1 MNVYRNVKLILF
13 LIFVSILAACSSGYE
28 TSEESK
34 AVNDSAPREEQKI
47 EQDYGTTG
55 SNVSD
60 NSNVNVLERM
70 VIYNANLSLEVKDY
84 HKIEAQIQEKVS
96 TLGGYV
102 LESSIYYSG
111 KERINGNLVVKVP
124 QKSFQSF
131 INEVESASVK
141 VHDRHVSG
149 NDVTEEYV
157 DLESRLRSKR
167 VVEERLLSFMEKAE
181 QTEDLLKISS
191 DLGKVQEEIEQLLG
205 RMNYLKT
212 NVDFSTVTL
221 HLTENLVT
229 IGSIQDKDL
238 NTWVKAK
245 SLFMDSVNGLIS
257 LFSGI
262 IVLAIGLSPF
272 IVPLGLIGMII
283 AFYVRKKRNQKPFDG

>member
-1 MNVYRNVKLILF
+1 MNVYRNVKLMLI

-34 AVNDSAPREEQKI
+34 AVNDSAPREERKI

-55 SNVSD
+55 SNASD
-60 NSNVNVLERM
+60 NPDVNVSERM

-102 LESSIYYSG
+102 LESSIYFSG

-149 NDVTEEYV
+149 NDVTEEFV

-229 IGSIQDKDL
+229 VGSIQDKDL

-245 SLFMDSVNGLIS
+245 SLFMESVNGLIS

-283 AFYVRKKRNQKPFDG
+283 VFYVRKKRNQKPFDG

>member
-1 MNVYRNVKLILF
+1 MNVLRILRLILF
-13 LIFVSILAACSSGYE
+13 VVVVAMLAACSSGYE
-28 TSEESK
+28 TSEGSR
-34 AVNDSAPREEQKI
+34 AVNDSAPREEMKMD
-47 EQDYGTTG
+47 QDYGTTG
-55 SNVSD
+55 SNTSD
-60 NSNVNVLERM
+60 NHNRTVSNRM
-70 VIYNANLSLEVKDY
+70 MIYNANLSLEVKDY

-102 LESSIYYSG
+102 LESSIYFSG

-149 NDVTEEYV
+149 NDVTEEFV

-205 RMNYLKT
+205 RMNYLQT

-229 IGSIQDKDL
+229 VGSIQDKDL

-245 SLFMDSVNGLIS
+245 SLFMDSVNGMIS
-257 LFSGI
+257 LFSSMI
-262 IVLAIGLSPF
+262 ILAIGLSPF

-283 AFYVRKKRNQKPFDG
+283 IFYVRKKRNRKPFEG

>member
-55 SNVSD
+55 SNASD
-60 NSNVNVLERM
+60 NPNVNVSERM

-96 TLGGYV
+96 ALGGYV
-102 LESSIYYSG
+102 LESSIYFSG

-283 AFYVRKKRNQKPFDG
+283 VFFVRKKRNQKPFDG